1 MLIMEVV
8 ENVVWFLVAVF
19 ILVTFHELGH
29 FGVARLLGVGVSKF
43 SIGFGKPLYS
53 FRSRRSGTEYVLGAL
68 PFGGYV
74 KFIDEREDHVDSQ
87 DLPHA
92 FNRQNLWVRTAV
104 VIAGPAAN
112 FVLAIFFYWLVF
124 GIGVPGVEPIIGY
137 VQPGSSA
144 EAIGLQRGDRIAQ
157 INGRKVRS
165 WGEHRYYLLDQVQ
178 NGETL
183 TFTIETPTGE
193 NKTVSI
199 ESSRLESG
207 QMNPFI
213 LEQKIGVLPRIA
225 PVVGTLIPGEVAD
238 AAGIQVN
245 DRFMSIEGVPINGW
259 RDVVEI
265 ISSRPEQTTRL
276 SVLRNGS
283 IKLAVVVPK
292 AINSMNEVVGRIGV
306 GPANHVNVVIRLGAG
321 EAIIRAVEATWLLSK
336 LTVGMIV
343 QMIQGKESTKSI
355 GGPLS
360 IAKYA
365 GASAEY
371 GLTAFL
377 MFLAILSIS
386 LGILNLLPI
395 PVLDGGHLVYFLIE
409 GIKGTPVSE
418 TFMYRSQQLGFA
430 VLAVLISFALYNDV
444 LNIFKF

>member
-1 MLIMEVV
+1 
-8 ENVVWFLVAVF
+8 
-19 ILVTFHELGH
+19 
-29 FGVARLLGVGVSKF
+29 
-43 SIGFGKPLYS
+43 
-53 FRSRRSGTEYVLGAL
+53 
-68 PFGGYV
+68 
-74 KFIDEREDHVDSQ
+74 
-87 DLPHA
+87 
-92 FNRQNLWVRTAV
+92 
-104 VIAGPAAN
+104 
-112 FVLAIFFYWLVF
+112 
-124 GIGVPGVEPIIGY
+124 
-137 VQPGSSA
+137 
-144 EAIGLQRGDRIAQ
+144 
-157 INGRKVRS
+157 
-165 WGEHRYYLLDQVQ
+165 
-178 NGETL
+178 
-183 TFTIETPTGE
+183 
-193 NKTVSI
+193 
-199 ESSRLESG
+199 
-207 QMNPFI
+207 MNPLI

-225 PVVGTLIPGEVAD
+225 PFVGTLIPGEVAD
-238 AAGIQVN
+238 TAGIQVN

-321 EAIIRAVEATWLLSK
+321 EAIVRAVEATWLLSK

>member
-144 EAIGLQRGDRIAQ
+144 EA
-157 INGRKVRS
+157 
-165 WGEHRYYLLDQVQ
+165 
-178 NGETL
+178 
-183 TFTIETPTGE
+183 
-193 NKTVSI
+193 
-199 ESSRLESG
+199 
-207 QMNPFI
+207 
-213 LEQKIGVLPRIA
+213 KIGRA
-225 PVVGTLIPGEVAD
+225 
-238 AAGIQVN
+238 
-245 DRFMSIEGVPINGW
+245 
-259 RDVVEI
+259 
-265 ISSRPEQTTRL
+265 
-276 SVLRNGS
+276 
-283 IKLAVVVPK
+283 
-292 AINSMNEVVGRIGV
+292 
-306 GPANHVNVVIRLGAG
+306 HV
-321 EAIIRAVEATWLLSK
+321 
-336 LTVGMIV
+336 
-343 QMIQGKESTKSI
+343 
-355 GGPLS
+355 
-360 IAKYA
+360 
-365 GASAEY
+365 
-371 GLTAFL
+371 
-377 MFLAILSIS
+377 
-386 LGILNLLPI
+386 
-395 PVLDGGHLVYFLIE
+395 
-409 GIKGTPVSE
+409 
-418 TFMYRSQQLGFA
+418 
-430 VLAVLISFALYNDV
+430 
-444 LNIFKF
+444 